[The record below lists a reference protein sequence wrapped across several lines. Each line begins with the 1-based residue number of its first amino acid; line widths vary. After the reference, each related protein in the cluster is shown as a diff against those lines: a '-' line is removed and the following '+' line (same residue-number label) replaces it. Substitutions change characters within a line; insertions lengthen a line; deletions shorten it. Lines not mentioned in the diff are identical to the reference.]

1 MPLYIQGGLKSK
13 PQTFVHIFADLTDLQ
28 IFFSGTF
35 YGKFVMKRLQN
46 VYTTRQLPCYPTGL
60 FSDCL
65 AKSLWRTFLDH
76 LVVSMCTKE

>member
-46 VYTTRQLPCYPTGL
+46 IYTTRQLPCYPTGL

-65 AKSLWRTFLDH
+65 AKSLWRTFWTTL
-76 LVVSMCTKE
+76 